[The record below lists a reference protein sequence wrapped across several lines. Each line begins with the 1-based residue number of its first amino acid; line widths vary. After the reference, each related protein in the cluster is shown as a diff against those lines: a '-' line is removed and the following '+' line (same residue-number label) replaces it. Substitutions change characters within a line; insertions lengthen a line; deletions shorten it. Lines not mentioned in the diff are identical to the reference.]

1 MELVKDESAPE
12 IAAALSRTM
21 PRSALTQIK
30 FISSDSPSERLLQVL
45 QACCPSLE
53 SLSLDPVH
61 LAIVYEY
68 AQWRKKTGPEAAAA
82 QGLSD

>member
-12 IAAALSRTM
+12 TAAALSRTM
-21 PRSALTQIK
+21 PRSALTQIN
-30 FISSDSPSERLLQVL
+30 SPSERLLQVL